1 MKKKWRKFQI
11 SNLFSSSSVATKLHT
26 IDVCIVE
33 DGSEITDKWLVA
45 ITLGS
50 GQTSVALDRR
60 YMSYNLAQ
68 IAGVATN
75 VSQNGKTT
83 RVCLDNCI
91 LSPLPLNFSVSML
104 VMIIVCFLICHNAG

>member
-1 MKKKWRKFQI
+1 MPEICCLCGSHIFHSKEFISRKKKWRKFQI
-11 SNLFSSSSVATKLHT
+11 SNLFSRSSVATELHT

-33 DGSEITDKWLVA
+33 YGSEITDKWLVA
-45 ITLGS
+45 ITLAS

-75 VSQNGKTT
+75 VS
-83 RVCLDNCI
+83 
-91 LSPLPLNFSVSML
+91 
-104 VMIIVCFLICHNAG
+104 